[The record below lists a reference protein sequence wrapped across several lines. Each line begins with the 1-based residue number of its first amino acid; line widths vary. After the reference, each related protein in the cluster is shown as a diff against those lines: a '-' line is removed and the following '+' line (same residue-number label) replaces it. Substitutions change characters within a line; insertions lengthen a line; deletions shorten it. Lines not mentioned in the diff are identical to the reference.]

1 MKKYTKKSLCWF
13 LLITMAMLA
22 GCGANTNKDVST
34 KLARIEI
41 QNPNGTNV
49 ATLDKQSQSDVIDFF
64 DDEEWNLCTDFD
76 KTLTPKYI
84 IELYQEKTPTVIKSG
99 NSNDYEKILTYTVYE
114 DSNVVMVRVSQDTA
128 KVPLVSEETLTFYY
142 IGSEDFFAALENVT
156 GSF

>member
-1 MKKYTKKSLCWF
+1 
-13 LLITMAMLA
+13 MAMLA
-22 GCGANTNKDVST
+22 GCGANTNKDVNT
-34 KLARIEI
+34 KLTRIEI

-64 DDEEWNLCTDFD
+64 DDGEWNLATDFD

-99 NSNDYEKILTYTVYE
+99 NSKDYEKILTYTVYE
-114 DSNVVMVRVSQDTA
+114 DSDVVMVRVSQDTA

>member
-1 MKKYTKKSLCWF
+1 
-13 LLITMAMLA
+13 MLA
-22 GCGANTNKDVST
+22 GCGANTNKDVHT

-49 ATLDKQSQSDVIDFF
+49 ATLDKQSQSDVIAFF

-76 KTLTPKYI
+76 KTLTPRYI

-114 DSNVVMVRVSQDTA
+114 DSDVVMVRVSQDTV
-128 KVPLVSEETLTFYY
+128 KVPLVSEEALTFYY
-142 IGSEDFFAALENVT
+142 TGSEDFFAALENVT